1 MATIIG
7 RRKEQAELLHF
18 YERKQAQLV
27 AVYGR
32 RRVGKTFLIRETFK
46 NQFAFY
52 HTGLSPLE
60 LQDENLFDAQL
71 RAFKDSLNRYGMEVE
86 ERPKDWMVAFR
97 LLRELIEAKPSDE
110 RIVVFIDEMPW
121 MDTPRSGFVTA
132 FEHFWNNWGSGQ
144 DNLMLIACGSASS
157 WIKDK
162 LVGATGGMFDRTA
175 TDVQL
180 EPFSLLESEQMLALN
195 GVELSR
201 YDLAEVYMAVGG
213 IPYYLNQL
221 IPGLSASEQIDRMF
235 FGRKAKL
242 VDEFD
247 KLFNSTFSNSVKSK
261 QIVLYLATRH
271 SGYSRTEISEKIGVQ
286 GEDLTRLLRSLEA
299 ADFIQKYQPFGNT
312 ARQLQYRLIDHFCWF
327 WLKQVDGLSRSEHYW
342 RDNCD
347 SSATRA
353 WRGIAFEE
361 LCLAHIA
368 QLKNGLG
375 IAAVAT
381 EASAW
386 IVPGTEEQKGG
397 QIDLILSRKDN
408 MVHVCEMKCYSDLYQ
423 VDSDEDMKI
432 RHRVTLVRE
441 KVKKTASVQPT
452 LVTTF
457 GLKPG
462 KYSGIFKRVVVL
474 DDLFLS

>member
-1 MATIIG
+1 MAIIIG
-7 RRKEQAELLHF
+7 RKNEQEELRRL
-18 YERKQAQLV
+18 YELNEAKLV

-32 RRVGKTFLIRETFK
+32 RRVGKTYLIRETFD
-46 NQFAFY
+46 NNFTFY
-52 HTGLSPLE
+52 HTGLSPKELE
-60 LQDENLFDAQL
+60 GENLKKAQL
-71 RAFKDSLNRYGMEVE
+71 EAFTNSLRRYGQIIKRQPKTWIAAFELLRDLIESKPKE
-86 ERPKDWMVAFR
+86 ERQ
-97 LLRELIEAKPSDE
+97 LI
-110 RIVVFIDEMPW
+110 FIDEMPW
-121 MDTPRSGFVTA
+121 MDTPKSGFITA
-132 FEHFWNNWGSGQ
+132 FEHFWNGWASGQ
-144 DNLMLIACGSASS
+144 HQLMLIVCGSAAS
-157 WIKDK
+157 WIMDNMINSS
-162 LVGATGGMFDRTA
+162 GGLYDRV
-175 TDVQL
+175 DVEIAL
-180 EPFSLLESEQMLALN
+180 SPFTLQETEQMLELR

-201 YDLAEVYMAVGG
+201 YDMMELYMAIGG
-213 IPYYLNQL
+213 IPYYLNL
-221 IPGLSASEQIDRMF
+221 LKPGLSASEQIDYLF
-235 FGRKAKL
+235 FAKNAKL
-242 VDEFD
+242 NNEYER
-247 KLFNSTFSNSVKSK
+247 LFNSTFAKPEMIEEV
-261 QIVLYLATRH
+261 VRYLSERH
-271 SGYSRTEISEKIGVQ
+271 GGYSRDDISRKINVQ
-286 GEDLTRLLRSLEA
+286 GKALTKLLDSMVA
-299 ADFIQKYQPFGNT
+299 SHFIQKYQPFGNT

-368 QLKNGLG
+368 QLKSGLG

-386 IVPGTEEQKGG
+386 LVPGTEEQKGG

>member
-1 MATIIG
+1 MAIIIG
-7 RRKEQAELLHF
+7 RKNEQEELRRL
-18 YERKQAQLV
+18 YELNEAKLV

-32 RRVGKTFLIRETFK
+32 RRVGKTYLIRETFD
-46 NQFAFY
+46 NNFTFY
-52 HTGLSPLE
+52 HTGLSPKELE
-60 LQDENLFDAQL
+60 GENLKKAQL
-71 RAFKDSLNRYGMEVE
+71 EAFTNSLRRYGQIIKRQPKTWIAAFELLRDLIESKPKE
-86 ERPKDWMVAFR
+86 ERQ
-97 LLRELIEAKPSDE
+97 LI
-110 RIVVFIDEMPW
+110 FIDEMPW
-121 MDTPRSGFVTA
+121 MDTPKSGFITA
-132 FEHFWNNWGSGQ
+132 FEHFWNGWASGQ
-144 DNLMLIACGSASS
+144 HQLMLIVCGSAAS
-157 WIKDK
+157 WIMDNMINSS
-162 LVGATGGMFDRTA
+162 GGLYDRV
-175 TDVQL
+175 DVEIAL
-180 EPFSLLESEQMLALN
+180 SPFTLQETEQMLELR

-201 YDLAEVYMAVGG
+201 YDMMELYMAIGG
-213 IPYYLNQL
+213 IPYYLNL
-221 IPGLSASEQIDRMF
+221 LKPGLSASEQIDYLF
-235 FGRKAKL
+235 FAKNAKL
-242 VDEFD
+242 NNEYER
-247 KLFNSTFSNSVKSK
+247 LFNSTFAKPEMIEEV
-261 QIVLYLATRH
+261 VRYLSERH
-271 SGYSRTEISEKIGVQ
+271 GGYSRDDISRKINVQ
-286 GEDLTRLLRSLEA
+286 GKALTKLLDSMVA
-299 ADFIQKYQPFGNT
+299 SHFIQKYQPFGNT

-368 QLKNGLG
+368 QLKSGLG